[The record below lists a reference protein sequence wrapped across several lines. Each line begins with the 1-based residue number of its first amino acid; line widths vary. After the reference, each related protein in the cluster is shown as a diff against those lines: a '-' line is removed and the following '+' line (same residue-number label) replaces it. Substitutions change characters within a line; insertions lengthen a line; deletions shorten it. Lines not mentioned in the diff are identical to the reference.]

1 MLSCRSM
8 TATYGVAVI
17 FLGQKVGQGNRT
29 LLGGICIDFEILR
42 LEFISRGKAV
52 SS

>member
-17 FLGQKVGQGNRT
+17 FLGQKVGQGNNS
-29 LLGGICIDFEILR
+29 GFILILVR
-42 LEFISRGKAV
+42 I
-52 SS
+52 